1 MKKRRMKLLSLMLTV
16 AVTMTT
22 VLPVSAAT
30 VSEGAVQSQES
41 SQTLLEGQP
50 DGGQQEVGEQE
61 TGEETPDVKET
72 PDAEAEAPSEDMK
85 EEPNETPADEAK
97 TEEPSQEGLEERQPT
112 DTITVLKNNELK
124 GEKIDEHWT
133 LETVVDASNKA
144 KQVIYRYY
152 ENLTNADTLTEKWV
166 FEVEKSIWEKYEAE
180 TDVTPVVLSEDVYQI
195 GKDSYYLN
203 AKGQFVSNA
212 WKKYRS
218 ETGTEYYYYFN
229 AEGKKDASK
238 TGFRTDIENGVTY
251 FLEENGEIFK
261 NGQKVINGVTYVF
274 GADGKCTSNYKP
286 GWEKTADGWK
296 WKQAD
301 GTYAAG
307 TWILTSGKYY
317 YLKSNG
323 IMATYWTQVDGKYY
337 FLGADGSMR
346 TYWQNIYGKYYW
358 LGRDGAMKTGW
369 QKVYGK
375 YYYIG

>member
-144 KQVIYRYY
+144 KQIIYRYY

-166 FEVEKSIWEKYEAE
+166 FEVEKSIWVKYEAE
-180 TDVTPVVLSEDVYQI
+180 TDVTPVV
-195 GKDSYYLN
+195 
-203 AKGQFVSNA
+203 
-212 WKKYRS
+212 
-218 ETGTEYYYYFN
+218 
-229 AEGKKDASK
+229 
-238 TGFRTDIENGVTY
+238 
-251 FLEENGEIFK
+251 
-261 NGQKVINGVTYVF
+261 
-274 GADGKCTSNYKP
+274 
-286 GWEKTADGWK
+286 
-296 WKQAD
+296 
-301 GTYAAG
+301 
-307 TWILTSGKYY
+307 
-317 YLKSNG
+317 
-323 IMATYWTQVDGKYY
+323 
-337 FLGADGSMR
+337 
-346 TYWQNIYGKYYW
+346 
-358 LGRDGAMKTGW
+358 
-369 QKVYGK
+369 
-375 YYYIG
+375 